1 MSDIYSIT
9 TAKAKLSTII
19 SEIEHKHKKVFIT
32 KKGKNIAVIIPFD
45 EFIKQEEKAL
55 PKNGLILAEGSLAD
69 LADLDSFLEDIY
81 KAREES
87 FERTVKV

>member
-1 MSDIYSIT
+1 MLLNLEIYSYFSVT
-9 TAKAKLSTII
+9 L
-19 SEIEHKHKKVFIT
+19 EFEEDT
-32 KKGKNIAVIIPFD
+32 KKGKNIAVIMPFD

-55 PKNGLILAEGSLAD
+55 PKNGLILAQGSLAD

-87 FERTVKV
+87 FERTVKVNG